1 MNGRGRF
8 NGATLSVLYIVMS
21 QTEKNA
27 SKKKKKFNHTALYT
41 DILSNRH
48 SHLHVNNAPGST
60 APPVTLGDPQ
70 IRPQLWAPITTAPAW
85 PLAFPALPP
94 AACLRRPRCGA
105 SVRRTKHVMLWL
117 LILSLFFFLVRFN
130 IFLFFQP

>member
-70 IRPQLWAPITTAPAW
+70 IRPQLGSDHRSPSLAPGLPRAAAGCVLVAAQVWSQRKADKTRHA
-85 PLAFPALPP
+85 LASYFV
-94 AACLRRPRCGA
+94 
-105 SVRRTKHVMLWL
+105 S
-117 LILSLFFFLVRFN
+117 FFFPSK
-130 IFLFFQP
+130 I